1 MTAVFRHLKH
11 FFIRRNYRK
20 KRERLIS
27 DFKKKTSSAILFAT
41 YMLGSEG
48 INLQNSNVVINL
60 DLYWNNGKEDQ
71 SLARMY
77 RTGQENDIVYQYILL
92 SNTSLEKM
100 ILDKQKSKIEIINQF
115 MVGKIES
122 LDIPKISFSEIVRI
136 VEKEDISMLAETF
149 KNCGRL

>member
-1 MTAVFRHLKH
+1 
-11 FFIRRNYRK
+11 
-20 KRERLIS
+20 
-27 DFKKKTSSAILFAT
+27 
-41 YMLGSEG
+41 MLGSEG